1 MGRIRFA
8 SVMFTLFISFGAV
21 GQQVPYGNNPAAG
34 HYVDV
39 GDCKIYYEV
48 YGQGEP
54 FVLLHGGVYGYI
66 DEFEPFIDSLS
77 KHFQVICIATRGHG
91 KSDIGRVPYS
101 YKQRAEDAYKVIKSI
116 TKERVYL
123 LGFSDGGFSAL
134 KLAALYP
141 DLVKK
146 LMVIGAGN
154 LPKLSAGKHRYEQ
167 YDAKKLMRSD
177 SAFFASRLSLMP
189 EPNRWS
195 ESLIMLN
202 AMYNKDFVS
211 NETFQ
216 KIICPTLIMAGDSD
230 EYSSTDDFLLCKK
243 LIANAQL
250 SIIAGCGH
258 VVFYCN
264 FPAVWAAI
272 NPFLNDRK
280 E

>member
-1 MGRIRFA
+1 MKGIKC
-8 SVMFTLFISFGAV
+8 LGIIIFIFILNDV
-21 GQQVPYGNNPAAG
+21 FCQQAPYGNNPAAG
-34 HYVDV
+34 RYLDV

-66 DEFEPFIDSLS
+66 DEYEPFIDSLS
-77 KHFQVICIATRGHG
+77 KRYQVICIATRGHG
-91 KSDIGRVPYS
+91 KSDIGRTPYS
-101 YKQRAEDAYKVIKSI
+101 YKQRADDAYKVIKSI

-154 LPKLSAGKHRYEQ
+154 LPKLPAGKHRYEQ

-177 SAFFASRLSLMP
+177 SAFFASRLALMP
-189 EPNRWS
+189 EPNRWN
-195 ESLIMLN
+195 ESLNMLN
-202 AMYNKDFVS
+202 NMYNMDFISV
-211 NETFQ
+211 ETFR
-216 KIICPTLIMAGDSD
+216 KINCPTLVMAGDRD
-230 EYSSTDDFLLCKK
+230 EYSSTEDILMCKK
-243 LIANAQL
+243 SIKNAQL

-264 FPAVWAAI
+264 FPAVWATVDA
-272 NPFLNDRK
+272 FLK
-280 E
+280 SK